1 MAGPHRNRRG
11 QHPELTIAGS
21 ALCSL
26 RTIENRVM
34 KTIRDPRSIE
44 ILDDDAVAFS
54 VKALAGH
61 RHILLV
67 TTRRDGR
74 QIAAPR
80 WFAVA
85 GQRLTLRS
93 ESHDPQLSR

>member
-1 MAGPHRNRRG
+1 
-11 QHPELTIAGS
+11 
-21 ALCSL
+21 
-26 RTIENRVM
+26 M

-74 QIAAPR
+74 QIAAPM

-85 GQRLTLRS
+85 GQRLVLRS
-93 ESHDPQLSR
+93 GANDPKLTRIRRNPSVKIAACTPPS